1 MYKGKLTN
9 EIKAKHFEKLVD
21 YNALL
26 RENPVLRTLF
36 IEVTQVC
43 NNSCLHCGSRCSVL
57 SSRSKLDGKLTDF
70 EIIECLVDLKS
81 DLEKRGL
88 PLPFITIT
96 GGEPTTRHNL
106 AKLMKVI
113 HKMGYKWG
121 MTTNAN
127 LMSKEK
133 AQEFKDA
140 GLCSVSVS
148 IDGMENTHNWFRQSE
163 NAWEKAVIGVSN
175 LVEVGIPYVMVTTVV
190 HKRNIGEL
198 DEIKSLVKSLK
209 ADMWRVINVDPIGN
223 ALEHPEILLSGKD
236 YKYILDYI
244 KENNAPDFPMLYS
257 CNHYLG
263 LDYEHEVRDWYY
275 ACRAGI
281 QVASIQYNG
290 DISACLD
297 IERRPE
303 LVFGNIRK
311 DNLLNVW
318 DNKFE
323 IFRKPKANLSEK
335 CRNCEHKDRC
345 DGNGW
350 HTWDYDKNEPKICML
365 EEISK

>member
-1 MYKGKLTN
+1 
-9 EIKAKHFEKLVD
+9 
-21 YNALL
+21 
-26 RENPVLRTLF
+26 
-36 IEVTQVC
+36 
-43 NNSCLHCGSRCSVL
+43 
-57 SSRSKLDGKLTDF
+57 
-70 EIIECLVDLKS
+70 
-81 DLEKRGL
+81 
-88 PLPFITIT
+88 
-96 GGEPTTRHNL
+96 
-106 AKLMKVI
+106 
-113 HKMGYKWG
+113 
-121 MTTNAN
+121 
-127 LMSKEK
+127 
-133 AQEFKDA
+133 
-140 GLCSVSVS
+140 
-148 IDGMENTHNWFRQSE
+148 
-163 NAWEKAVIGVSN
+163 
-175 LVEVGIPYVMVTTVV
+175 
-190 HKRNIGEL
+190 
-198 DEIKSLVKSLK
+198 
-209 ADMWRVINVDPIGN
+209 MWRVINVDPIGN

-275 ACRAGI
+275 ACRAGV

-318 DNKFE
+318 ENKFE